1 MEALGTSR
9 LSGQKAYQ
17 CKMIMEFDVSFNLLE
32 CQMWDQNFHQHERL
46 PKHEIYKNN
55 CHTKVDV
62 GNPRSINPKEALVV
76 PYVIKQ
82 KNKEHLLILSWI

>member
-17 CKMIMEFDVSFNLLE
+17 CKMIMEFDVSFNLPE
-32 CQMWDQNFHQHERL
+32 CQMWDQNFHQDKRL

-55 CHTKVDV
+55 SHTKVDV

-82 KNKEHLLILSWI
+82 KK

>member
-1 MEALGTSR
+1 
-9 LSGQKAYQ
+9 
-17 CKMIMEFDVSFNLLE
+17 MEFDVSFNLPE
-32 CQMWDQNFHQHERL
+32 CQMWDQKFHQDKRL

-55 CHTKVDV
+55 SHTKVDV

-76 PYVIKQ
+76 PYGKKQ